1 MVPEVSLA
9 VTMVARVRLFA
20 ILGGMNMKS
29 ILNLKSAVF
38 AMVLV
43 AGAVHSLAA
52 ETTALELIR
61 EGNRY
66 VGEQFKDKVV
76 MIRSEKSVA
85 TRTPQAWLINYRNDL
100 TSLKGIEV
108 KFIGGKMADV
118 DGSVRGGKPFELSK
132 IKIDSDQVLNV
143 VTNEAIL
150 KNLTLRST
158 KMSLE
163 RLGEIGTPAW
173 RVQLWAAKLRSP
185 ADSTSIGEIFLSAED
200 GSVLKNEL
208 KISRVD

>member
-1 MVPEVSLA
+1 MNMILIPNAKWIVGLA
-9 VTMVARVRLFA
+9 V
-20 ILGGMNMKS
+20 
-29 ILNLKSAVF
+29 
-38 AMVLV
+38 
-43 AGAVHSLAA
+43 LAA
-52 ETTALELIR
+52 TVMQSFAGETTALELIR

-76 MIRSEKSVA
+76 LVRSEKSVA
-85 TRTPQAWLINYRNDL
+85 TLTPQTWLINYRHDL

-118 DGSVRGGKPFELSK
+118 DSSIRGGRVFDLSK
-132 IKIDSDQVLNV
+132 IKVDSDRALGV

-150 KNLTLRST
+150 KNLTLRAT

-163 RLGEIGTPAW
+163 RLGEGGVPAW
-173 RVQLWAAKLRSP
+173 RVQIWAAKLRSP

-200 GSVLKNEL
+200 GSVLKNDL

>member
-1 MVPEVSLA
+1 MK
-9 VTMVARVRLFA
+9 
-20 ILGGMNMKS
+20 MNS
-29 ILNLKSAVF
+29 ILNVKWI
-38 AMVLV
+38 
-43 AGAVHSLAA
+43 AGLTVLAA
-52 ETTALELIR
+52 TVVQCLAGETTALELIR

-85 TRTPQAWLINYRNDL
+85 TLTPQAWLINYRNDL

-108 KFIGGKMADV
+108 KFVGGKMADV
-118 DGSVRGGKPFELSK
+118 DSSVRGGKPFDLSK
-132 IKIDSDQVLNV
+132 IKIDSDRALTV

-150 KNLTLRST
+150 KNLTLRAT

-163 RLGEIGTPAW
+163 RLGESGVPAW
-173 RVQLWAAKLRSP
+173 RVQVWAAKLRSP

>member
-1 MVPEVSLA
+1 MK
-9 VTMVARVRLFA
+9 
-20 ILGGMNMKS
+20 NKS

-38 AMVLV
+38 ALVLAV
-43 AGAVHSLAA
+43 GAFNSLAA

-76 MIRSEKSVA
+76 LIRSEKSVA
-85 TRTPQAWLINYRNDL
+85 TLTPQTWLVNYRHDL

-118 DGSVRGGKPFELSK
+118 DSSIRGGKPFDLSK
-132 IKIDSDQVLNV
+132 IKIDSDRALNV
-143 VTNEAIL
+143 VTNEPIL

-163 RLGEIGTPAW
+163 RLGENGTPAW
-173 RVQLWAAKLRSP
+173 RVQVWAAKLRSP

-200 GSVLKNEL
+200 GTILKNEL
-208 KISRVD
+208 RISRVD

>member
-1 MVPEVSLA
+1 MK
-9 VTMVARVRLFA
+9 
-20 ILGGMNMKS
+20 MKS
-29 ILNLKSAVF
+29 ILNLKPAVF
-38 AMVLV
+38 AVLLA
-43 AGAVHSLAA
+43 AGVVNSRAA
-52 ETTALELIR
+52 ETPALELIR

-76 MIRSEKSVA
+76 LVRSEKSVA
-85 TRTPQAWLINYRNDL
+85 TLTPQTWLINYRHDL

-118 DGSVRGGKPFELSK
+118 DSSIRGGKPFELSK
-132 IKIDSDQVLNV
+132 IKFDSDRALGV

-150 KNLTLRST
+150 KNLTLRAT

-163 RLGEIGTPAW
+163 RLGENGVPAW
-173 RVQLWAAKLRSP
+173 RVQVWAAKLRSP